1 MAHYVHLA
9 SVGIMTTQTAIII
22 VVAAVALIAVIAARS
37 GGPRVTHIETRHE
50 KKDEGD
56 DA

>member
-1 MAHYVHLA
+1 
-9 SVGIMTTQTAIII
+9 MTTQTAIII

-50 KKDEGD
+50 KRDGD